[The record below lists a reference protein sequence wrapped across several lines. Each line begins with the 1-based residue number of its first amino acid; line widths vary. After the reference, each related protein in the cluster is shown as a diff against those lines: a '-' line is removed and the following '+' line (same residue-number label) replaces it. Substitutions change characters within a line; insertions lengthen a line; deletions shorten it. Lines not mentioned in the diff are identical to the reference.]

1 MNQQQAQNGGAQA
14 PQKVTGEDILKMFKT
29 IQEQLDFIRQ
39 RLDGL
44 ESRAVTGTATNGE
57 TETIEIVSIIK
68 AFDQKGEPMYHAQG
82 GRYMKH
88 GARIWPEN
96 FENIRINPESLA
108 IGPNKIKMKVL
119 IKPSDGKN
127 APKVIALAE

>member
-1 MNQQQAQNGGAQA
+1 MNQQQPQSGGATA
-14 PQKVTGEDILKMFKT
+14 PPKVTGEDILKMFSA
-29 IQEQLDFIRQ
+29 IQQQLDFIRQ

-44 ESRAVTGTATNGE
+44 ENRPVASTATNGE
-57 TETIEIVSIIK
+57 IEIVEVVSIIK

-96 FENIRINPESLA
+96 FENIKIDPESLA
-108 IGPNKIKMKVL
+108 IGPNKIKLRVVV
-119 IKPSDGKN
+119 KPTDGKH
-127 APKVIALAE
+127 APKVIDLA